1 MTTLHRRPAA
11 TALAALVLAL
21 TACGT
26 TAVGEGVSPAATA
39 HPSGDCAED
48 TTATATGPLTVTDD
62 LGRTVELEEPA
73 ERVAVLEWQQVED
86 ALTLCVTPVA
96 VADPAGYRT
105 WVTAEELPEEVADLG
120 TREEPDLDA
129 LFASDPD
136 VIIIE
141 AFSADDELLTQ
152 LEQYD
157 VPVVATIGN
166 DPEDPIGNVKD
177 VFSLIAE
184 TTGRTERAEAV
195 LAEFDAHLEQRRQD
209 VSDVDLPTTDF
220 LFFDGWLE
228 GGNLT
233 LRPYT
238 DGALFTELGKELGLT
253 PAWDAEVDA
262 GHGTGGVNAAYGLA
276 QTDVEGLAAVGEAN
290 LFYSNGDV
298 SEYVAELESNDIWT
312 SLPAV
317 QQGRT
322 HEFPLIWGAGGPR
335 STMQAVDAF
344 ADALTEE

>member
-1 MTTLHRRPAA
+1 MITPHRRALVTA
-11 TALAALVLAL
+11 TAALAL
-21 TACGT
+21 ALSACGT
-26 TAVGEGVSPAATA
+26 TDVDEAAA
-39 HPSGDCAED
+39 PSAAAPVSGDCAED
-48 TTATATGPLTVTDD
+48 ATATSTGPVTITDD
-62 LGRTVELEEPA
+62 LGRTIELEQPA
-73 ERVAVLEWQQVED
+73 ERIAVLEWQQIED

-96 VADPAGYRT
+96 VADPEGYRT

-129 LFASDPD
+129 LFASAPD

-141 AFSADDELLTQ
+141 AFSADDPLLAQ
-152 LEQYD
+152 LEASD
-157 VPVVATIGN
+157 IPVVATIGN
-166 DPEDPIGNVKD
+166 DPEDPIGNVAD
-177 VFSLIAE
+177 VFRLIAE
-184 TTGRTERAEAV
+184 VTGRTERAEAV

-209 VSDVDLPTTDF
+209 VADVELPTTDF

-228 GGNLT
+228 SGNLT

-238 DGALFTELGKELGLT
+238 EGALFTQIGTELGLT

-262 GHGTGGVNAAYGLA
+262 GYGTGGVNADYGLA
-276 QTDVEGLAAVGEAN
+276 QTDVEGLVAVGDAN

-298 SEYVAELESNDIWT
+298 SEYVAALEANSIWT

-317 QQGRT
+317 QEGRA

>member
-1 MTTLHRRPAA
+1 MITPHRRALVTA
-11 TALAALVLAL
+11 TAALAL
-21 TACGT
+21 ALSACGT
-26 TAVGEGVSPAATA
+26 TDVDEATA
-39 HPSGDCAED
+39 PSAAAPVSGDCAED
-48 TTATATGPLTVTDD
+48 ATATSTGLVTITDD
-62 LGRTVELEEPA
+62 LGRTIELEQPA
-73 ERVAVLEWQQVED
+73 ERIAVLEWQQIED

-96 VADPAGYRT
+96 VADPEGYRT

-129 LFASDPD
+129 LFASAPD

-141 AFSADDELLTQ
+141 AFSADDPLLAQ
-152 LEQYD
+152 LEASD
-157 VPVVATIGN
+157 IPVVATIGN
-166 DPEDPIGNVKD
+166 DPEDPIGNVAD
-177 VFSLIAE
+177 VFRLIAE
-184 TTGRTERAEAV
+184 VTGRTERAEAV

-209 VSDVDLPTTDF
+209 VGDVELPTTDF

-228 GGNLT
+228 SGNLT

-238 DGALFTELGKELGLT
+238 EGALFTQIGMELGLT

-262 GHGTGGVNAAYGLA
+262 GYGTGGVNADYGLA
-276 QTDVEGLAAVGEAN
+276 QTDVEGLVAVGDAN

-298 SEYVAELESNDIWT
+298 SEYVAALEANSIWT

-317 QQGRT
+317 QEGRA
-322 HEFPLIWGAGGPR
+322 HEFPLVWGAGGPR